1 MCNGVH
7 SSSKCTRAGG
17 VAGAGGGGWTLA
29 LLVGW
34 RMTRPEEDEAGIGMP
49 APEEDEAGI
58 GTSAPEEYGEGGL
71 EGGVAGMGSY
81 SGEGGLEGGVAGMGT
96 YSGRAAAETSGLEG
110 EGGIGTS
117 AETTAAGC
125 CSSQGRSYC
134 RTSRSVRTIG
144 IIGNSQPWS
153 STSKA
158 SCILQL
164 MLATQPAHPPIM

>member
-1 MCNGVH
+1 M
-7 SSSKCTRAGG
+7 
-17 VAGAGGGGWTLA
+17 
-29 LLVGW
+29 LVGW

-58 GTSAPEEYGEGGL
+58 GTSAPEEYE
-71 EGGVAGMGSY
+71 AGIGTSAGTTTT
-81 SGEGGLEGGVAGMGT
+81 GEGGLEGGVAGMGT